1 MTAARRIPPGLVW
14 VAPALLVLAVLGIYP
29 LLYLIKLSLTD
40 VHGMTFAH
48 FTIAHYARLFHDR
61 LFGVAVGQTLLYA
74 SVALTLEFLLGLA
87 LALLVDSLARG
98 RALIRVGILAP
109 MLLPPVVAAVI
120 WRLIYNPEFGVLNG
134 MLRQLGF
141 NTANLTW
148 TSGRITAML
157 SVILVDVWEWTPF
170 FFLLLSAGLQAIPAE
185 PVEAARVDGAGYWR
199 TLLDVIL
206 PLLKP
211 VILLALLLRSMDL
224 LRIFDQI
231 FILTQGGPGSATETL
246 SLYIYRTA
254 FRFSDFGYAAA
265 MSFIALMITMLAAR
279 GLMRLM
285 KTEREGN
292 AS

>member
-1 MTAARRIPPGLVW
+1 
-14 VAPALLVLAVLGIYP
+14 
-29 LLYLIKLSLTD
+29 
-40 VHGMTFAH
+40 
-48 FTIAHYARLFHDR
+48 
-61 LFGVAVGQTLLYA
+61 
-74 SVALTLEFLLGLA
+74 
-87 LALLVDSLARG
+87 LVDSLTHG
-98 RALIRVGILAP
+98 RALIRTGLLAP

-141 NTANLTW
+141 NTASLTW
-148 TSGRITAML
+148 TSGRSSAML

-170 FFLLLSAGLQAIPAE
+170 LFLLLTAGLQAIPAE
-185 PVEAARVDGAGYWR
+185 PLEAARVDGAGYWQ
-199 TLLDVIL
+199 TLRDVVL

-231 FILTQGGPGSATETL
+231 FLLTQGGPGSATETV

-254 FRFSDFGYAAA
+254 FRFSNFGYAAS
-265 MSFIALMITMLAAR
+265 MSFVGLVITMVAAR
-279 GLMRLM
+279 ELMRLM
-285 KTEREGN
+285 KV